1 MAKRRFVMWRTILII
16 AIIAHGLAHL
26 SGFVAAWS
34 TADVGFS
41 ARWMFL
47 SSELSLHSSAGK
59 LFGLLWLAAAG
70 TLVAAGAGL
79 FWQRAWAVPL
89 ALTGA
94 VLSLAVILPWWNTV
108 PPGAKLGALFD
119 LLVLALLFSPL
130 KAGMAAVR

>member
-1 MAKRRFVMWRTILII
+1 MWRTILVI

-59 LFGLLWLAAAG
+59 LFGLLWLAAAV
-70 TLVAAGAGL
+70 TLVASGAGL
-79 FWQRAWAVPL
+79 FWQRALAAPL
-89 ALTGA
+89 ALAGA
-94 VLSLAVILPWWNTV
+94 VLSLAVILPWWHSV
-108 PPGAKLGALFD
+108 PPGAKVGALFD
-119 LLVLALLFSPL
+119 LLILALLLSPL
-130 KAGMAAVR
+130 KTGVVALR